1 VVGNAVLSLLSSIVG
16 GVLVLAGQTLARRHE
31 DRRLW
36 LTRLYEAAGDLATS
50 YLQEAARVNDSR
62 RSGRVAKDE
71 VDTSTYIVDRQKAL
85 GRFRT
90 LPWASTVETERRAM
104 GAAIQDVWA
113 TWDDPDEE
121 FQRAYDDAR
130 TAVDVALR
138 DAQSSLRMTGRI
150 GRPAREGDRP

>member
-1 VVGNAVLSLLSSIVG
+1 LVGNAVLSLLSSIVG

-90 LPWASTVETERRAM
+90 LPWASTVEAERRGM

-113 TWDDPDEE
+113 TWDGPDEE

-130 TAVDVALR
+130 TAVERFTSSVGALLVHPPGPR
-138 DAQSSLRMTGRI
+138 QRF
-150 GRPAREGDRP
+150 RPR